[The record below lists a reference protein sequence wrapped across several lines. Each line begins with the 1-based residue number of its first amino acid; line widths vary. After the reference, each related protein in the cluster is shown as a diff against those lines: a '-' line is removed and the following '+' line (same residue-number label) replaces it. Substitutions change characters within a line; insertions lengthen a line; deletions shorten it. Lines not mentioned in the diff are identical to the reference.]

1 MKKLWILILMLPI
14 AFYGQNTSSQQLQKK
29 ADSLSK
35 IRKFDESFLIW
46 EQLQKNKNDKNFSL
60 YSANYLYT
68 KAMDEVEKGNYNQAI
83 VYFKKAL
90 PFHSKIQPT
99 SQNKKLISDT
109 YLELSYCLDDWDE
122 VLKYLNICYSYTLKN
137 LPKDANVYRSLVDI
151 GDVQRRTRNYEQ
163 SIVSL
168 EKALK
173 LIYKLAPKDYE
184 ELGYVHNLLAISYS
198 DLHFHNQSLH
208 HYTKSLE
215 LHIQSNRLDK
225 AYVVNS
231 ANNTIWENLNY
242 GDEAKARELVAFL
255 NKNFYKWYRQKEFA
269 TTDVGTLK
277 NWNLHFK
284 SLLYLSNLRMNVLD
298 KKESIAKKYLD
309 SIVLVFDNYSEDRK
323 KKDNTM
329 LLSRYAYENVF
340 LFKPIDDVPNSK
352 NHIEFN
358 LKTLQIAR
366 KSESKHDEL
375 VACLK
380 LANAYTRYKKYT
392 EALNVIEESKKI
404 KEPFF
409 NASRFTIEV
418 LEATLRYNLNQNN
431 ESKLVFLKSYQKLL
445 AKQRTLKN
453 LKSLHYSD
461 FKKFNSDVFIRNVLN
476 TANIYFKSYQ
486 KSKSKDDLVTANNL
500 YFIVSDMFS
509 EFYQKGKY
517 NYRLNE
523 FNKEI
528 ASGLLQTQLLINPND
543 TKKIKAI
550 LNRIENNSSQHLWNI
565 FESKN
570 SQNLKVPASLI
581 QEYNQLVFE
590 KNALMHSGEIKKMS
604 AIDQKKVIQIEQ
616 KIQQT
621 TAAINKFDA
630 AYQTFKSNSF
640 DVEKVQNKL
649 KKNQTMVKYVVTDL
663 NVYAFVL
670 NQDDIQLRYLCPT
683 KTARTL
689 TQNHLKNIRLIDQN
703 YVQSA
708 TKLHETLLQPILEK
722 HPTTSLIVIPEDFLN
737 YISFE
742 SLQNKKGQWLIKN
755 YLVSYAY
762 SMKLWD
768 ILQEKRISTSSNQF
782 VSFAPNYDKIPSAQ
796 QNRGLRRGNLFDLK
810 EAKNEAKV
818 ISNLFKGQLFLNE
831 QATKSNFLQS
841 TTSYNFHHLAMHSLM
856 EDNYNESSLVFTN
869 NQKVYFNELYQLN
882 FPSKMVVLSACN
894 TGVGEHENGEGI
906 MSLSRALTYAGVK
919 SSVYSLWQVPDKE
932 TSEIM
937 IAFYE
942 NLKDGQ
948 SKDEALANAKRT
960 FLEKNPMKNH
970 PFYWAGFVVNGDVRP
985 IDEGISIFVYLG
997 IALLIG
1003 SAVFLLRKKLF

>member
-1 MKKLWILILMLPI
+1 MKKLWILFVVVPILVN
-14 AFYGQNTSSQQLQKK
+14 AQNSATQLLQKK
-29 ADSLSK
+29 ADSLTK
-35 IRKFDESFLIW
+35 IRKFDESIRIW
-46 EQLQKNKNDKNFSL
+46 EQVLNNKSNTNSAL
-60 YSANYLYT
+60 YSANYFYT
-68 KAMDEVEKGNYNQAI
+68 KALNKEDKGSYDQAA
-83 VYFKKAL
+83 VYFKKAIT
-90 PFHSKIQPT
+90 FHSKLKPT
-99 SQNKKLISDT
+99 PQNKKLISNT
-109 YLELSYCLDDWDE
+109 YLELSYCLNDWDE
-122 VLKYLNICYSYTLKN
+122 ALKYLTIGYNYTLKN
-137 LPKDANVYRSLVDI
+137 LPKDPNVYLSLIDI
-151 GDVQRRTRNYEQ
+151 GDVQRRLRNYEQ

-173 LIYKLAPKDYE
+173 LIYKLAPKEYE

-208 HYTKSLE
+208 HYSKSLE
-215 LHIQSNRLDK
+215 LHIKSNRPDK

-231 ANNTIWENLNY
+231 ANNTIWESLRY
-242 GDEAKARELVAFL
+242 GDEAKARENLAYL
-255 NKNFYKWYRQKEFA
+255 NQNFYQWFKQKEFA
-269 TTDVGTLK
+269 TTDAGTLQ

-284 SLLYLSNLRMNVLD
+284 SLLYLSNLRMSVLD
-298 KKESIAKKYLD
+298 KKETVAKKYLD
-309 SIVLVFDNYSEDRK
+309 SIVLVFDKYSEDRK
-323 KKDNTM
+323 KKDNTL
-329 LLSRYAYENVF
+329 LLSRYAYEDVY
-340 LFKPIDDVPNSK
+340 LSKPTDDVSNSK

-392 EALNVIEESKKI
+392 EALAVIDESKKI

-445 AKQRTLKN
+445 TKQKTLKN
-453 LKSLHYSD
+453 LKSLKYTD

-476 TANIYFKSYQ
+476 TAKIYFKSYQ
-486 KSKSKDDLVTANNL
+486 KSKTKDDLITANNL

-570 SQNLKVPASLI
+570 SQNLKVPPALI

-590 KNALMHSGEIKKMS
+590 KNSLLQTKESKDQKEELHKNLV
-604 AIDQKKVIQIEQ
+604 AIDRKIHQKQV
-616 KIQQT
+616 
-621 TAAINKFDA
+621 AINKFDPF
-630 AYQTFKSNSF
+630 YQQFKSNNF
-640 DVEKVQNKL
+640 DVNEVQNQL
-649 KKNQTMVKYVVTDL
+649 KNNQLMIKYVVTDAKT
-663 NVYAFVL
+663 YAFIIDKNNVEL
-670 NQDDIQLRYLCPT
+670 TYLVPTPALKLLVEQNQ
-683 KTARTL
+683 KS
-689 TQNHLKNIRLIDQN
+689 IRSITND
-703 YVQSA
+703 YVKSVS
-708 TKLHETLLQPILEK
+708 KLHEKLLQPILK
-722 HPTTSLIVIPEDFLN
+722 TRSALSLIIIPEDFLN
-737 YISFE
+737 GISFE
-742 SLQNKKGQWLIKN
+742 SLQDKGSKWVAEHHF
-755 YLVSYAY
+755 VSYAY
-762 SMKLWD
+762 SIKLWN
-768 ILQEKRISTSSNQF
+768 ILQKKTSGTDSNRF
-782 VSFAPNYDKIPSAQ
+782 VSFAPNYLKIPTTKQS
-796 QNRGLRRGNLFDLK
+796 RGLRRGNLFDLN
-810 EAKNEAKV
+810 EAKNEAKAV
-818 ISNLFKGQLFLNE
+818 TNLFQGELFMNE
-831 QATKSNFLQS
+831 EATRDKFLQS

-856 EDNYNESSLVFTN
+856 ERDYNQSSLVFTN
-869 NQKVYFNELYQLN
+869 NQKVFFNELYQLN

-894 TGVGEHENGEGI
+894 TGIGAEETGEGI

-942 NLKDGQ
+942 NLKEGQ
-948 SKDEALANAKRT
+948 AKDEALANAKREFIT
-960 FLEKNPMKNH
+960 KNPMKNH
-970 PFYWAGFVVNGDVRP
+970 PFYWAGFVVNGDVQP
-985 IDEGISIFVYLG
+985 IEEGVSIFVYLG

-1003 SAVFLLRKKLF
+1003 GAVFLFRKKLF